1 MKLYYVYKY
10 LGLLYIFNELTFYHC
25 KMTLSITGN
34 TFCFEIYFVINS
46 HFNFLSINMSMV
58 YFLNPFSFLT
68 ILFFFDYFDSF

>member
-1 MKLYYVYKY
+1 
-10 LGLLYIFNELTFYHC
+10 
-25 KMTLSITGN
+25 MTLSITGN

-68 ILFFFDYFDSF
+68 ILFLFLGYMFFGGSMYLSLLYMTILLSN